1 MWHVSSFMRRSAQC
15 TVAIV
20 ACFAVLAGCTDDG
33 GGGKKSG
40 KKAGGTLPV
49 AASYVIDGGTDEPQ
63 DVRVA
68 VHGVRRIAGATVLD
82 WSVTPLPGGRLKSG
96 DPVDQEI
103 DIDIAPGLDNSNA
116 LGLVDIGAH
125 RFYRPLDNDEKVAGC
140 LCVPW
145 FQVEN
150 DLTVGRTRLL
160 QAAFPEL
167 PATARNI
174 AVSIQNQPIVTG
186 VTVTPRGK
194 VPTGPGEDLNAA
206 AKKLPQAADPQ
217 SFTYP
222 MADPLDDPSQKMSLV
237 VNEVISSAKATS
249 LIFTV
254 TADEAGEG
262 LSAFDG
268 RPVDDPE
275 VVPYGTIL
283 SNLGASGPGLR
294 PGGVGDSG
302 KVTRAWFAGVS
313 QKKDK
318 PIGAAKDFS
327 WRECLCSN
335 TQFFG
340 EALEESGRSRTFV
353 EQMPALPAGTESV
366 DVVFPEKTLPT
377 IQDVPVRAAKAAKA
391 SGSKSAKVGTWKY
404 GTVAASTI
412 PEGWSVKQWP
422 TPVPSSDDVTG
433 SDAVVDTLE
442 DVFTD
447 GVSVEKKERK
457 KVEVT
462 LDSTV
467 AFEPDSARLTSA
479 AKTTIKRI
487 AGDINKSATPGTTLT
502 VEGHVSGTD
511 RGSEAVQKKLS
522 TDRAKAVQSALEPL
536 VKVKVKI
543 SAVGKGAAEP
553 VAPNDSE
560 EHRKLNRRVVVA
572 YER

>member
-1 MWHVSSFMRRSAQC
+1 MCHVSSFMRRPAQC
-15 TVAIV
+15 AVAFV
-20 ACFAVLAGCTDDG
+20 AGFSVLAGCTDDG
-33 GGGKKSG
+33 GGGRG
-40 KKAGGTLPV
+40 PGQKAEGTLPV
-49 AASYVIDGGTDEPQ
+49 AGSYVVDGGTDQPQ

-68 VHGVRRIAGATVLD
+68 VHGVRRIDGATVLD
-82 WSVTPLPGGRLKSG
+82 WSVTPLAGGTLKAG

-103 DIDIAPGLDNSNA
+103 DINVAPGLGNSNA

-125 RFYRPLDNDEKVAGC
+125 KFYRPLDNDEKVVGC

-145 FQVEN
+145 FMVDD
-150 DLTVGRTRLL
+150 DLTIGKTRML

-167 PATARNI
+167 PGAAKVI

-186 VTVTPRGK
+186 VTVTPMGK
-194 VPTGPGEDLNAA
+194 VPTGPGEDLDAA
-206 AKKLPQAADPQ
+206 AKDLPQAADPQ

-222 MADPLDDPSQKMSLV
+222 MADPLEDPSQKMSLV
-237 VNEVISSAKATS
+237 VNEVISSSKATS
-249 LIFTV
+249 LVFTV

-262 LSAFDG
+262 LSAFEG
-268 RPVDDPE
+268 RPVDDPG
-275 VVPYGTIL
+275 VVPYGTVL

-294 PGGVGDSG
+294 PGGIGDSG

-313 QKKDK
+313 QKKEE
-318 PIGAAKDFS
+318 PTGAAKDFS
-327 WRECLCSN
+327 WRECLCSD
-335 TQFFG
+335 TQFYG

-353 EQMPALPAGTESV
+353 EQMPALPAGTDSV
-366 DVVFPEKTLPT
+366 DVVFPNKTLPT
-377 IQDVPVRAAKAAKA
+377 IKNVAVRTTKGAKA
-391 SGSKSAKVGTWKY
+391 SGSKSAKVGTWTY

-422 TPVPSSDDVTG
+422 TPVPSSDDVAG
-433 SDAVVDTLE
+433 SDGVVDVLE
-442 DVFTD
+442 DVFSD
-447 GVSVEKKERK
+447 GVSVEKKQRK

-479 AKTTIKRI
+479 AKATINRI
-487 AGDINKSATPGTTLT
+487 AGDVNKSATAGTTLT

-511 RGSEAVQKKLS
+511 KGSEAVQKKLS
-522 TDRAKAVQSALEPL
+522 TDRANAVQSALEPL
-536 VKVKVKI
+536 VTVKVKF
-543 SAVGKGAAEP
+543 STVGKGATEP

-560 EHRKLNRRVVVA
+560 EHRRLNRRVVVA